1 MRILIVEDELIAQKS
16 LERTLLR
23 LFPDTRIVG
32 TCRGVMETVNWLEA
46 PGNVA
51 DVIFMDVELSDGNC
65 FEIFRKTKVNAKV
78 VMTTAYDSYAI
89 KAFEAGSI
97 DYLLKP
103 IDPEAL
109 RRAVGRCRMNGG
121 IVNAD
126 FLVSQLET
134 KPEYKERF
142 LVHINDR
149 IVPVDVSN
157 IAYIYSEEKNNY
169 LMTFD
174 GQRYVLD
181 ASLDVISEELDPAA
195 FFKISRSCVLNSKA
209 IKSMVKQLGGRFK
222 IVPVPACDFEMTVSR
237 SRADDFLKWL
247 ER

>member
-16 LERTLLR
+16 LERTILR
-23 LFPDTRIVG
+23 LFPDTQIVG
-32 TCRGVMETVNWLEA
+32 KCRGVVETVNWLET

-51 DVIFMDVELSDGNC
+51 DIIFMDVELSDGNC
-65 FEIFRKTKVNAKV
+65 FEIFRKTEVNAKV
-78 VMTTAYDSYAI
+78 VMTTAYDSYAV

-103 IDPEAL
+103 IEPDAL
-109 RRAVGRCRMNGG
+109 SRAIGRCRMNGG
-121 IVNAD
+121 IVNAE
-126 FLVSQLET
+126 FLAAQLN
-134 KPEYKERF
+134 KKEYKERF

-149 IVPVDVSN
+149 IVPVDVSS

-169 LMTFD
+169 LITFD
-174 GQRYVLD
+174 GQRYVID
-181 ASLDVISEELDPAA
+181 ASLDIISEELDPAL

-222 IVPVPACDFEMTVSR
+222 ILPNPPCGFEMTVSR
-237 SRADDFLKWL
+237 SRADDFMKWL